1 MPIEDVAGAVKD
13 LIREGKVK
21 HFGLSEAGV
30 QTIRRAH
37 AVQPV
42 AALQNEYSLWWRSP
56 ETEVIPVL
64 EELGIG
70 LVPYSPLGRGF
81 LTGKM
86 DECHDL
92 RQRRLPQQAA
102 ALHA

>member
-1 MPIEDVAGAVKD
+1 VAGPVKE

-30 QTIRRAH
+30 KTIRRAH

-42 AALQNEYSLWWRSP
+42 AALQSEYSLWWRRP
-56 ETEVIPVL
+56 EEEVLPVL

-70 LVPYSPLGRGF
+70 FVPFSPLGKGF
-81 LTGKM
+81 LTG
-86 DECHDL
+86 EL
-92 RQRRLPQQAA
+92 G
-102 ALHA
+102 